1 MYLKRP
7 NLACRK
13 LHKTAKPWYKW
24 MTRQELKELREARM
38 AEQKAASAA
47 TNLKVDENGTKAAEV
62 AVKDIPEVVVSNG
75 LVVPDIGKSWRLI
88 CPQRKFDH
96 FNKS

>member
-1 MYLKRP
+1 
-7 NLACRK
+7 
-13 LHKTAKPWYKW
+13 

-75 LVVPDIGKSWRLI
+75 LVVPDIGKSWRFI
-88 CPQRKFDH
+88 CSQRKFDH
-96 FNKS
+96 FNKSYKIGQTYFPSSP

>member
-1 MYLKRP
+1 
-7 NLACRK
+7 
-13 LHKTAKPWYKW
+13 

-88 CPQRKFDH
+88 CPPEKL
-96 FNKS
+96 